1 MGQSRSDRHLFLV
14 SAWKLIEHMDWADK
28 LGCLENNNFSEI
40 QEMRKDI
47 KEMRDMNEHVL
58 EYFLGDGRRQHA
70 WMHKDE
76 DGSTDASSTLGTKI
90 GGRLDWVVL
99 EAAVKRLLSNL
110 PAPYFR
116 PNLRLDRE

>member
-1 MGQSRSDRHLFLV
+1 
-14 SAWKLIEHMDWADK
+14 
-28 LGCLENNNFSEI
+28 
-40 QEMRKDI
+40 
-47 KEMRDMNEHVL
+47 MNEHVL

-99 EAAVKRLLSNL
+99 EAAVKRLLSNFSG
-110 PAPYFR
+110 PIFSSKRAAR
-116 PNLRLDRE
+116 PRIECCNGIAVIVTVASVRAWRTEA